1 MFAMT
6 SFGAGVDELVNKG
19 RGPYVF
25 KIFGQIYHWI
35 GSLCLEHGH
44 HLRFLLLYVYDTK
57 DEVNNRM
64 HHFCG
69 PNACTLNP
77 DIVKGLIHVLDEH
90 NGLVRPFRTTRDRS
104 QIGEIPGFKI
114 RLYNMGGVRGYELP
128 TYEALGGI
136 VFESG
141 PRSRTNFDV
150 IIKFRGR
157 PPQRINK
164 LHQSYMSLQFPLL
177 FIFSQPGFYPDIT
190 LKPRDVRGRGKI
202 VKMNAYYKYQLH
214 LWVKE
219 FGLIFES
226 RRLFQQYVVVVFCAI
241 EQNRLDFMRM
251 HQNYFRSDYLSRLYD
266 AVSRGDRDGIAAGSK
281 VMLPST
287 FTEGPRVFEKKVK
300 DFFRFLKEVK
310 TFGYVSAVL
319 YTIEF
324 QKTGL
329 PNCHT
334 LLWVDSKNELK
345 DSPQINYYI
354 FANIPDLVQ
363 DPIGYKLVTELIM
376 HGPCNTAN
384 LGASNGHTY
393 YRRRDTGVHV
403 VKGESKLDND
413 DVLPYNRAL
422 CLAFEAYINLEYF
435 GWSMLIKYLFKYI
448 SKGPDRILAKISTFE
463 ASTSATG
470 GSTQIDEIQNYIDG
484 PPKLWAKHWQSMRDD
499 IPSKISKATGIPN
512 YHVNTSEL
520 QGYILYELE
529 TILSGFGKSVTD
541 FGFDT
546 PLQHLLKDLQNK
558 LLMEEKNYK
567 RELLVQDAAQSV
579 PKLNDD

>member
-35 GSLCLEHGH
+35 DSLCLEHGH

-77 DIVKGLIHVLDEH
+77 DIVKGLIHMLDEH
-90 NGLVRPFRTTRDRS
+90 KWFGEPFRTARDRC

-190 LKPRDVRGRGKI
+190 LKPRDGRGRGKI

-214 LWVKE
+214 LRVKE
-219 FGLIFES
+219 FGLIFKS

-310 TFGYVSAVL
+310 TFGYVSA
-319 YTIEF
+319 
-324 QKTGL
+324 
-329 PNCHT
+329 
-334 LLWVDSKNELK
+334 
-345 DSPQINYYI
+345 
-354 FANIPDLVQ
+354 
-363 DPIGYKLVTELIM
+363 
-376 HGPCNTAN
+376 
-384 LGASNGHTY
+384 
-393 YRRRDTGVHV
+393 
-403 VKGESKLDND
+403 
-413 DVLPYNRAL
+413 
-422 CLAFEAYINLEYF
+422 
-435 GWSMLIKYLFKYI
+435 
-448 SKGPDRILAKISTFE
+448 
-463 ASTSATG
+463 
-470 GSTQIDEIQNYIDG
+470 G

-529 TILSGFGKSVTD
+529 TILSGFGKFVTD
-541 FGFDT
+541 FGLDT
-546 PLQHLLKDLQNK
+546 PPQHLLKDLQNK

-567 RELLVQDAAQSV
+567 RELLVQDAAHKSFCFGLCVHGGTGKTFLLKTIISSLQSLGKILLAV
-579 PKLNDD
+579 ASSGIASLLLPAGRTAHSRHNTKRPDECTRASIQGETVILSGDFCQTLPEQKRSKAFAKWLIDVGNDEIGEPDEEDDQDSS